1 MGQVRANSALSLEFL
16 GEKALVV
23 AKLVILELLEAII
36 VTISGEKL
44 LERVQP
50 SQKKA

>member
-1 MGQVRANSALSLEFL
+1 MAR
-16 GEKALVV
+16 
-23 AKLVILELLEAII
+23 LVILELLEAII

-44 LERVQP
+44 LEWVQP

>member
-1 MGQVRANSALSLEFL
+1 M
-16 GEKALVV
+16 V
-23 AKLVILELLEAII
+23 AKLVILKLLEAII
-36 VTISGEKL
+36 VTISREKL

>member
-1 MGQVRANSALSLEFL
+1 M
-16 GEKALVV
+16 V
-23 AKLVILELLEAII
+23 ARLVILELLEAII
-36 VTISGEKL
+36 GIISGEKL